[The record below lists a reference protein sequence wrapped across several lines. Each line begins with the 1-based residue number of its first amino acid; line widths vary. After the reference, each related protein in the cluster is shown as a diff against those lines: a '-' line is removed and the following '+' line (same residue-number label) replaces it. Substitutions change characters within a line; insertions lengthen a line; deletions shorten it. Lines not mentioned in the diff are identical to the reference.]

1 MDKKPLINLLLE
13 CPSIRNT
20 ETRGSLLKMLPR
32 HIVNHISV
40 GNTITESV
48 VNIVDACMNYSD
60 GLECLFEEMRL
71 FDEKTVPFQKLS
83 DFLKNQD
90 SAHEEDLHLQLT
102 EIKSAPSVQQNA
114 EKIYNIEKIDKAKFE

>member
-1 MDKKPLINLLLE
+1 
-13 CPSIRNT
+13 
-20 ETRGSLLKMLPR
+20 MLPD

-48 VNIVDACMNYSD
+48 VNIVDACMNYPD
-60 GLECLFEEMRL
+60 GLECLFEEMRV
-71 FDEKTVPFQKLS
+71 FDEKTEPFQKLS
-83 DFLKNQD
+83 DFFKNQD
-90 SAHEEDLHLQLT
+90 SGHEEDLHLQLT